1 MPSCFKI
8 SAAVVVVDISVD
20 GDSVV
25 VVDEARRDRFHR
37 LDAVVILDLWECRHC
52 DTIVKP
58 FATVLNRMA
67 AMNCSFRRMVRFRLK
82 MD

>member
-1 MPSCFKI
+1 
-8 SAAVVVVDISVD
+8 VVVVDISVD

-37 LDAVVILDLWECRHC
+37 LDAVVILGLWECRHC

-58 FATVLNRMA
+58 VAAVLNRTA
-67 AMNCSFRRMVRFRLK
+67 AMNCR
-82 MD
+82 